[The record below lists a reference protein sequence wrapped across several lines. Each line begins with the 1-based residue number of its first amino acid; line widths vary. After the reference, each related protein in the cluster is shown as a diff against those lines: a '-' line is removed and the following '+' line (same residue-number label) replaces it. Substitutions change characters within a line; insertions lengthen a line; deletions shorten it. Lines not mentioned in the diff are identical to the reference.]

1 MLRKFIFHSSADG
14 QEIILPVTPSSYQV
28 ETGQGIQ
35 VVNLTQFGDYALAG
49 YPSIYAFTLDCMFPA
64 QSYPFMV
71 GGSTPDPN
79 LYIEFFE
86 RAVKE
91 RQVLRFVVSDTLV
104 SNEVLVESM
113 RYGEQDGTND
123 VYVTLSLMPY
133 RRLQVASAPSN
144 TPTPAPPKGA
154 ARTGDAPS
162 VTQQSYT
169 IKRGDTL
176 WGICRRFYGEGKLAY
191 PLAKFNQIK
200 NADLIYDGDTIKIPE
215 NPCLRR
221 NVNEINGF
229 V

>member
-215 NPCLRR
+215 KSLLTEKRK
-221 NVNEINGF
+221 
-229 V
+229 

>member
-133 RRLQVASAPSN
+133 RRLQVASSPSN

-154 ARTGDAPS
+154 ARTSDAPS

-215 NPCLRR
+215 KSLLT
-221 NVNEINGF
+221 EKSK
-229 V
+229 

>member
-1 MLRKFIFHSSADG
+1 MLRKFIFHSPADG

-64 QSYPFMV
+64 QPYPFMV

-79 LYIEFFE
+79 PYIEFFE

-104 SNEVLVESM
+104 SSEVLVESL

-123 VYVTLSLMPY
+123 VYATLSLMPY
-133 RRLQVASAPSN
+133 RRLQVMSAISTDN
-144 TPTPAPPKGA
+144 TAAQPQHA
-154 ARTGDAPS
+154 ARAGTAPS

-169 IKRGDTL
+169 IKSGDTL
-176 WGICRRFYGEGKLAY
+176 WGICRRFYGEGRLAY
-191 PLAKFNQIK
+191 QLAEFNHIK
-200 NADLIYDGDTIKIPE
+200 NADLIYDGDTLKIPE
-215 NPCLRR
+215 KSLLM
-221 NVNEINGF
+221 EKSK
-229 V
+229 

>member
-215 NPCLRR
+215 KSLLT
-221 NVNEINGF
+221 EKSK
-229 V
+229 

>member
-1 MLRKFIFHSSADG
+1 
-14 QEIILPVTPSSYQV
+14 
-28 ETGQGIQ
+28 
-35 VVNLTQFGDYALAG
+35 
-49 YPSIYAFTLDCMFPA
+49 
-64 QSYPFMV
+64 
-71 GGSTPDPN
+71 
-79 LYIEFFE
+79 
-86 RAVKE
+86 
-91 RQVLRFVVSDTLV
+91 
-104 SNEVLVESM
+104 M

-215 NPCLRR
+215 KSLLT
-221 NVNEINGF
+221 EKSK
-229 V
+229 

>member
-169 IKRGDTL
+169 IKHGDTL

-215 NPCLRR
+215 KSLLTEKRK
-221 NVNEINGF
+221 
-229 V
+229 

>member
-133 RRLQVASAPSN
+133 RRLQVVSAPSN

-215 NPCLRR
+215 KSLLTEKRK
-221 NVNEINGF
+221 
-229 V
+229 

>member
-14 QEIILPVTPSSYQV
+14 QEIILPVTPSSYQI

-215 NPCLRR
+215 KSLLTEKRK
-221 NVNEINGF
+221 
-229 V
+229 

>member
-71 GGSTPDPN
+71 GGSTPDPD

-144 TPTPAPPKGA
+144 TPTPASPKGA

-215 NPCLRR
+215 KSLLTEKRK
-221 NVNEINGF
+221 
-229 V
+229 

>member
-133 RRLQVASAPSN
+133 RRLKVASAPSN

-215 NPCLRR
+215 KSLLTEKRK
-221 NVNEINGF
+221 
-229 V
+229 

>member
-71 GGSTPDPN
+71 GGSTPDPD

-215 NPCLRR
+215 KSLLTEKRK
-221 NVNEINGF
+221 
-229 V
+229 

>member
-113 RYGEQDGTND
+113 RYGEQDGTNG

-215 NPCLRR
+215 KSLLTEKRK
-221 NVNEINGF
+221 
-229 V
+229 

>member
-71 GGSTPDPN
+71 GGSTPDPD

-144 TPTPAPPKGA
+144 IPTPAPPKGA

-215 NPCLRR
+215 KSLLTEKRK
-221 NVNEINGF
+221 
-229 V
+229 

>member
-1 MLRKFIFHSSADG
+1 MLRKFIFHSPSDG

-104 SNEVLVESM
+104 SNEVLVESL

-133 RRLQVASAPSN
+133 RRLQVMSAISTEN
-144 TPTPAPPKGA
+144 ATAQGT
-154 ARTGDAPS
+154 ARAGDAPS

-169 IKRGDTL
+169 IKPGDTL

-191 PLAKFNQIK
+191 KLAKFNHIK
-200 NADLIYDGDTIKIPE
+200 NADLIYDGDTLKIPE
-215 NPCLRR
+215 KSLLM
-221 NVNEINGF
+221 EKSK
-229 V
+229 